1 MFKFIK
7 QTFTALLSFSESLA
21 TKFISLNDY
30 STLVK
35 PTLFDLN
42 QNEVHYCRFMVGLD
56 WCNGTCNVLDDAFGN
71 ACVHNKKKDVNLDA
85 FNSITK
91 ITDQKR

>member
-1 MFKFIK
+1 
-7 QTFTALLSFSESLA
+7 
-21 TKFISLNDY
+21 
-30 STLVK
+30 
-35 PTLFDLN
+35 
-42 QNEVHYCRFMVGLD
+42 MVGLD